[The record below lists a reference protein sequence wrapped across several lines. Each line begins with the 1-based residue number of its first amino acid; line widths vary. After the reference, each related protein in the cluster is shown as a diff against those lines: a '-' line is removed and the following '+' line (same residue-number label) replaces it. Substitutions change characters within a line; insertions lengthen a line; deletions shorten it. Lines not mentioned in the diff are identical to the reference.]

1 MSRTSKANR
10 GDDRGSAIAALRDL
24 YERDFEAYAADNL
37 HIRTKSGQIQP
48 FVLNRA
54 QKYLHAKLQEQLAL
68 RGWVRAIGLKGRQ
81 QGFSTY
87 AQGRARWKVT
97 HHGGYRAFI
106 LTHEDEATTNLFEIA
121 ERFQEHA
128 PKDFSPSVGASNA
141 KELHFPG
148 LDSGYRVGTAG
159 NKATGRSNT
168 IQFFHGSEV
177 AYWPNPDAHKAGVMQ
192 ALPLLPDT
200 EAILESTANGVGG
213 MFHEMW
219 KDAKKGASEYIAI
232 FIPWFWQE
240 EYRLRPPAGFK
251 RTPEEQRLA
260 ARFGL
265 DDHQVAWRRA
275 KISELKP
282 TDVKNAVSRNPED
295 LFKQEYPCDDEE
307 AFLFSGRLVFN
318 PDQMLRARDN
328 CWEPRYR
335 AELRDLGLVDKRS
348 DGRLKVWSD
357 PKPGKR
363 YVIGAD
369 VAEGLANGDFSSADV
384 IDVDTGK
391 HAATWHGHEDP
402 DKYGLILAWL
412 GKRYNFALV
421 GVERNNHGL
430 TTLTALRNIG
440 YRRLYAQ
447 QDLEH
452 RSDRKETKKMGWLT
466 TEKSK
471 AKIIDQLAAELRD
484 EEHGI
489 FDEATIDELGTYIID
504 EDGTMTAKAGC
515 YDDRV
520 MSRAIAGEMRRV
532 ALIPSVAARLWG
544 KGTLGGSHGVSG
556 STPQSV
562 PEGGY

>member
-1 MSRTSKANR
+1 MSRTSKAIR
-10 GDDRGSAIAALRDL
+10 DEDARDQLVARLREL
-24 YERDFEAYAADNL
+24 YASDFEAYASDNL
-37 HIRTKSGQIQP
+37 YIRTKSGEIKP

-54 QKYLHAKLQEQLAL
+54 QKYLHARLEEQLRA

-87 AQGRARWKVT
+87 TQGRYRWRVT
-97 HHGGYRAFI
+97 HHSGVRAFI
-106 LTHEDEATTNLFEIA
+106 LTHEEEATNNLFEIA
-121 ERFQEHA
+121 QRFQNLA
-128 PKDFSPSVGASNA
+128 PDDFRMATGAANA
-141 KELHFPG
+141 KELHFPK

-159 NKATGRSNT
+159 NKAAGRSST
-168 IQFFHGSEV
+168 IQYFHGSEV
-177 AYWPNPDAHKAGVMQ
+177 AYWPNADAHKSGVMQ
-192 ALPLLPDT
+192 ALPMLPGT

-219 KDAKKGASEYIAI
+219 KDAEKGVGEYIAV

-240 EYRLRPPAGFK
+240 EYRIAPPAGFK
-251 RTPEEQRLA
+251 RTASEQRIA
-260 ARFGL
+260 ARFEL
-265 DDHQVAWRRA
+265 DDRQLAWRRA
-275 KISELKP
+275 KIAEIKP
-282 TDVKNAVSRNPED
+282 TDVKHAVSRNPED
-295 LFKQEYPCDDEE
+295 LFKQEYPNTPEE
-307 AFLFSGRLVFN
+307 AFLFSGQLVFN
-318 PDQMLRARDN
+318 PDHMLRARDN
-328 CWEPRYR
+328 CWEPRYC
-335 AELRDLGLVDKRS
+335 AELRELGLVDKRS

-369 VAEGLANGDFSSADV
+369 VAEGIAQGDYSSCDV
-384 IDVDTGK
+384 LDVDTGK
-391 HAATWHGHEDP
+391 QVAAWHGHEDP
-402 DKYGLILAWL
+402 DKYGLILGWL

-430 TTLTALRNIG
+430 TTLTALRNMG
-440 YRRLYAQ
+440 YRRMYAQ

-489 FDEATIDELGTYIID
+489 HDEATIDEMGTYIID
-504 EDGTMTAKAGC
+504 EDRKMTAKPGC
-515 YDDRV
+515 FDDRV

-544 KGTLGGSHGVSG
+544 RDTLGSG
-556 STPQSV
+556 PAAHATPPEV